1 MRWFSYAAVVT
12 ILSFLAFTAYSFL
25 TTIDFEIVYQFGTF
39 AMTLSYFI
47 FGLPMLWIVRHYP
60 LTLRLLIYVTTSSV
74 VLFLFIGLY
83 EAWHDASLS
92 PLPPTGSMIQFTALA
107 CLLFV
112 LPYEI
117 VYRKNFVSIQP
128 RVS

>member
-1 MRWFSYAAVVT
+1 
-12 ILSFLAFTAYSFL
+12 
-25 TTIDFEIVYQFGTF
+25 
-39 AMTLSYFI
+39 MTLSYFI

-60 LTLRLLIYVTTSSV
+60 LTLRLLIYVTTSAV

-83 EAWHDASLS
+83 EAWHEASLS
-92 PLPPTGSMIQFTALA
+92 PLPPIGSMIQFTSLA

-117 VYRKNFVSIQP
+117 VYRKNFVTIQP

>member
-1 MRWFSYAAVVT
+1 MRWISYAAVVT

-60 LTLRLLIYVTTSSV
+60 LPLRLLIYVTTSSV

-83 EAWHDASLS
+83 EVWHEASLS
-92 PLPPTGSMIQFTALA
+92 PLPSIGSMIQFTTLA
-107 CLLFV
+107 CILFV

>member
-1 MRWFSYAAVVT
+1 MRWISYAAVVT

-47 FGLPMLWIVRHYP
+47 FGLPMLWIVRYYP
-60 LTLRLLIYVTTSSV
+60 FALRLLTYVTTSAV

-92 PLPPTGSMIQFTALA
+92 PLPPMGSMMQFTFLG
-107 CLLFV
+107 CLLFI

-117 VYRKNFVSIQP
+117 FYRKSFVAVQP
-128 RVS
+128 GIS